1 MSRFLSFII
10 KRDNMLIT
18 EKTRHV
24 SLTHDTL
31 AVPDNPSGI
40 LGTVHR
46 AYENEELHAKKHFVF
61 FFDLYEKRKEKKRR

>member
-18 EKTRHV
+18 EKTSLV
-24 SLTHDTL
+24 SLTYDTL
-31 AVPDNPSGI
+31 TVSDNPSGT
-40 LGTVHR
+40 LGTVYR

-61 FFDLYEKRKEKKRR
+61 LFNLYETKKKTK